1 MKKPS
6 KFSNIDYR
14 LVVYVFAGAII
25 LFYVLALTG
34 CLSDS
39 PGIPNI
45 FLLNIHNR
53 GENTTQV
60 RVGYFG
66 ELFGNFSKGPCLIP
80 NTGICINTPGDIH
93 CLSSI
98 GKDTKTITQDLSHN
112 GLSISSNIGTL
123 LSVALTI
130 QSSIFPCLMA
140 AAGVFFLV
148 GLVALM
154 LLKRSF
160 KKPNPRK
167 PLRPKLFRTAT
178 MLFGGTATAL
188 AIASAVATTETAN
201 ALGFAAS
208 TSAIGNDT
216 ISLSPGIA
224 LQVLQWLAV
233 AFSVLFQLSLTQMFK
248 VEGRINAVGTLPMPG
263 SMGPPGPPGGFD
275 MGPPPPME
283 YDMGPPMGP
292 PGSPRFGGQQG
303 F

>member
-6 KFSNIDYR
+6 RFSNIDYR
-14 LVVYVFAGAII
+14 FVVYVFAAAII

-45 FLLNIHNR
+45 FLINIHNR

-66 ELFGNFSKGPCLIP
+66 
-80 NTGICINTPGDIH
+80 ICINTPGDVH

-98 GKDTKTITQDLSHN
+98 GKDTKTTAEDFSHK
-112 GLSISSNIGTL
+112 GLSITSNIGTL

-140 AAGVFFLV
+140 AAGVFFVV

-154 LLKRSF
+154 LMKRSF

-178 MLFGGTATAL
+178 MLFGGTGTAL

-208 TSAIGNDT
+208 SSAIGNGT

-233 AFSVLFQLSLTQMFK
+233 AFSVLFQLSITQMFK
-248 VEGRINAVGTLPMPG
+248 VEGRVNAVGSLPMPG
-263 SMGPPGPPGGFD
+263 SMGPPGPSGGFD
-275 MGPPPPME
+275 TGPPPMD
-283 YDMGPPMGP
+283 YDMGPPMER
-292 PGSPRFGGQQG
+292 PGSPGFGGPQP